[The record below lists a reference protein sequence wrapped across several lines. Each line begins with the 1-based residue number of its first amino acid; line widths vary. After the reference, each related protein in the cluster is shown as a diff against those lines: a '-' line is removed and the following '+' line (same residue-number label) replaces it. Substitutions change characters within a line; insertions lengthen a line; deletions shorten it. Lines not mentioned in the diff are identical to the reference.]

1 MATAPRYWRE
11 NPSRYNMYG
20 IKCNSCGRCFFPPRV
35 ICPVCHRKSVGKMET
50 IKLKGEGKI
59 FSLSEVHEGLEELS
73 LQRPYVLAMVELD
86 EGPKIT
92 GQVIDCDPC
101 DMKIGT
107 KVRVTLRKLS
117 EEGPSGV
124 IHYGYKFIPVPEKSP

>member
-1 MATAPRYWRE
+1 
-11 NPSRYNMYG
+11 
-20 IKCNSCGRCFFPPRV
+20 
-35 ICPVCHRKSVGKMET
+35 
-50 IKLKGEGKI
+50 
-59 FSLSEVHEGLEELS
+59 
-73 LQRPYVLAMVELD
+73 MVELD